1 MRWQQVERLHF
12 SLMQGNPARP
22 IPIPTKRNVRGAY
35 VVPVWV
41 CDLWQASK
49 DVARSQYHDGENLV
63 FSYRIHKT
71 LSVVGKPGGVTPEE
85 FSAALRLGGWE
96 AAMQLHAELRPT
108 VLANFPASLTK

>member
-1 MRWQQVERLHF
+1 MRWRVVGRLHF
-12 SLMQGNPARP
+12 LLMQGNPARP
-22 IPIPTKRNVRGAY
+22 VPIPTKQRGVN

-71 LSVVGKPGGVTPEE
+71 LSVVGKPGGVDPEE

-108 VLANFPASLTK
+108 VPANFPASLTK